1 MNELNEFDQ
10 HMAQQYGPY
19 ASYSTEADPISV
31 ETYRDGPAEEVD
43 RLLGIY
49 TTPESG
55 VLDLGCG
62 AGFTLCQLAA
72 KAAKVW
78 GFDQNPELLETA
90 RQRVAA
96 QKITNA
102 TLVEGNVAVA
112 SDVAS
117 LPDNTFDL
125 VLSRR
130 GPNVNEALLPKLK
143 PTAYIIQ
150 ELHQDNPG
158 FLEAF
163 GRKSLLASIAQSPNK
178 LVADYSWLGFF
189 PVSIKEYFYES
200 FFKDAEHLAAYL
212 SQKTMFGSWP
222 MPPIPY
228 DETRDRAALTLY
240 AQFNTTPKG
249 LRVLHHR
256 KVYLFRR
263 AVVHYAPAA
272 PEVKPST

>member
-1 MNELNEFDQ
+1 MNTLNEYDKS
-10 HMAQQYGPY
+10 MAQEYGPY
-19 ASYSTEADPISV
+19 ASYSTGVDPISI
-31 ETYRDGPAEEVD
+31 ETYGDGPTEEVD
-43 RLLGIY
+43 RLLTKY
-49 TTPESG
+49 TTPESQ

-78 GFDQNPELLETA
+78 GFDQNPELLDAA

-96 QKITNA
+96 QKLTNA

-112 SDVAS
+112 SDVAG
-117 LPDNTFDL
+117 LPDNTFDI

-130 GPNVNEALLPKLK
+130 GPNVNQALLPKLK
-143 PTAYIIQ
+143 PDAYIIQ

-163 GRKSLLASIAQSPNK
+163 GRKSLLASIAQNPNK
-178 LVADYSWLGFF
+178 LAADYSWLGLF

-200 FFKDAEHLAAYL
+200 LFKDADHLAAYL
-212 SQKTMFGSWP
+212 SQKTMFQSWP

-228 DETRDRAALTLY
+228 DEARDWAALTLY

-263 AVVHYAPAA
+263 TVVHYAPAA
-272 PEVKPST
+272 PEVKPFS

>member
-1 MNELNEFDQ
+1 MKTLDESDKQL
-10 HMAQQYGPY
+10 ATTYGPY
-19 ASYSTEADPISV
+19 ASYKTDVDPISV
-31 ETYRDGPAEEVD
+31 ETYGDGPAEEVD
-43 RLLGIY
+43 RLLTIY
-49 TTPESG
+49 VTPESQ

-62 AGFTLCQLAA
+62 AGFTLCQLATKSA
-72 KAAKVW
+72 KIW
-78 GFDQNPELLETA
+78 GFDQNPELLEAA

-96 QKITNA
+96 EKLTNV
-102 TLVEGNVAVA
+102 TLVEGNVAVE

-117 LPDNTFDL
+117 LPDNTFDV

-130 GPNVNEALLPKLK
+130 GPNINQALLPKLK
-143 PTAYIIQ
+143 PNVYIIQ
-150 ELHQDNPG
+150 EFHQDNLG
-158 FLEAF
+158 LLEAF
-163 GRKSLLASIAQSPNK
+163 GRKSLLTAEVQNPNK

-200 FFKDAEHLAAYL
+200 FFKDADHLAAYL

-228 DETRDRAALTLY
+228 DEARDRAALTLY

-249 LRVLHHR
+249 LRVIHHR

-263 AVVHYAPAA
+263 TAVHYAPAA
-272 PEVKPST
+272 PEVKPFS

>member
-1 MNELNEFDQ
+1 MAKLNKFDQ
-10 HMAQQYGPY
+10 RMAQRYGPY
-19 ASYSTEADPISV
+19 ASYSTELDPISV
-31 ETYRDGPAEEVD
+31 ETYGDGPAEEVD
-43 RLLGIY
+43 RLLTIY
-49 TTPESG
+49 VTPESQ

-62 AGFTLCQLAA
+62 AGFTLCQLAV
-72 KAAKVW
+72 KSTKIW
-78 GFDQNPELLETA
+78 GFDQNPELLEAA
-90 RQRVAA
+90 RERVAA
-96 QKITNA
+96 EKLTNV
-102 TLVEGNVAVA
+102 TLVKGNVAVE
-112 SDVAS
+112 SDVAH
-117 LPDNTFDL
+117 LPDNTFDV

-130 GPNVNEALLPKLK
+130 GPNVNQALLPKLK
-143 PTAYIIQ
+143 QNAFIVQ
-150 ELHQDNPG
+150 ELHLDNPG

-163 GRKSLLASIAQSPNK
+163 GRKSLLASVAQTPNK

-200 FFKDAEHLAAYL
+200 YFKDADHLAAYL

-228 DETRDRAALTLY
+228 DKARDRAALTLY

-256 KVYLFRR
+256 NVYLFRR

-272 PEVKPST
+272 PEVKPFS